1 MISNVSY
8 ELIIALPKGGQY
20 FGKVIANFDVKVL
33 AKNGTND
40 QLFIDYF
47 GSDIKNLV
55 INGKPIDALQ

>member
-1 MISNVSY
+1 MTHGEAKMRSSMISNVSY

-40 QLFIDYF
+40 
-47 GSDIKNLV
+47 
-55 INGKPIDALQ
+55 